1 MKTAIK
7 SPKVIQVVAP
17 GSASSSRAEPGT
29 AARRASPRALLL
41 APHRLAFFAGT
52 AMLVVVSLWWTLLL
66 AAPYLGA
73 QIVTPLPP
81 TLVHG
86 FTFASSFMPLFMIGF
101 MFTAG
106 PRWLDV
112 EAPDARS
119 LRWPV
124 VLHVSGVALLTIGTE
139 TGSGLT
145 AFGALLLAIA
155 WTAAGVAF
163 AGLIRSSRA
172 RDRLHACCVMG
183 FWIVGIASALLF
195 TAGLAIHHYGLVAA
209 SAWTMVFGFAAPIYA
224 TVAHRVLP
232 FFTSNVVTEIVPWRP
247 NWVLAV
253 LLSAI
258 VVFGLIQLGGRAD
271 LIGQRH
277 GAWLTLA
284 FVGPAAVALAW
295 LAVRWG
301 LLQSLR
307 GRSLR
312 LLAML
317 HLGFVWA
324 ALALLLAVIDALGV
338 LLPDDAIRL
347 GSAPLHALTMGFL
360 GGMLFAM
367 ATRVIC
373 GHGGIVLVADDFVWT
388 LFWLLQVATLLR
400 LAGPLW
406 PAATG
411 WMTASAA
418 VVWSIVWVTW
428 AVRFLPVLLKPRVDG
443 RPG

>member
-1 MKTAIK
+1 MKT
-7 SPKVIQVVAP
+7 PKVIQVVAS
-17 GSASSSRAEPGT
+17 GSASPSPASGSTPT
-29 AARRASPRALLL
+29 RASPGALLL

-66 AAPYLGA
+66 VAPYLGA
-73 QIVTPLPP
+73 QIITPLPP

-86 FTFASSFMPLFMIGF
+86 FTFASGFMPLFMIGF

-112 EAPDARS
+112 AAPDARS

-124 VLHVSGVALLTIGTE
+124 VLHVSGVVLLTIGAE
-139 TGSGLT
+139 SGSGLT

-172 RDRLHACCVMG
+172 RDRLHARCVMA
-183 FWIVGIASALLF
+183 FWTVGIASALLF
-195 TAGLAIHHYGLVAA
+195 AAGLAIHHYGLVAA
-209 SAWTMVFGFAAPIYA
+209 SAWIMVFGFAAPIYA
-224 TVAHRVLP
+224 TVAHRLLP
-232 FFTSNVVTEIVPWRP
+232 FFTSSAVTDIVPWRP
-247 NWVLAV
+247 NWVLAA
-253 LLSAI
+253 LLSA
-258 VVFGLIQLGGRAD
+258 VLVFGAIQLAGRAD
-271 LIGQRH
+271 LLGSTQ

-284 FVGPAAVALAW
+284 LVGPAAIALTW

-301 LLQSLR
+301 LLQSMR

-324 ALALLLAVIDALGV
+324 ALALLLAVVDAVGV
-338 LLPDDAIRL
+338 LLPELGIRL

-360 GGMLFAM
+360 GGVLFAM

-373 GHGGIVLVADDFVWT
+373 GHGGIALVADDFVWT

-400 LAGPLW
+400 LASPLW
-406 PAATG
+406 PAAG
-411 WMTASAA
+411 GAMTASSA
-418 VVWSIVWVTW
+418 VVWSFVWLIW
-428 AVRFLPVLLKPRVDG
+428 AIRFLPVLVKPRIDG

>member
-1 MKTAIK
+1 MK

-17 GSASSSRAEPGT
+17 GSASSSGSDT
-29 AARRASPRALLL
+29 ATAPTRASPGALLL

-73 QIVTPLPP
+73 QIITPLPP

-86 FTFASSFMPLFMIGF
+86 FTFASGFMPLFMIGF

-112 EAPDARS
+112 AAPDARS

-124 VLHVSGVALLTIGTE
+124 ALHVSGVVLLTIGAE
-139 TGSGLT
+139 SGSGLT

-172 RDRLHACCVMG
+172 RDRLHARCVMA
-183 FWIVGIASALLF
+183 FWTVGIASALLF
-195 TAGLAIHHYGLVAA
+195 AAGLAIHHYGLVAA
-209 SAWTMVFGFAAPIYA
+209 SAWIMVFGFAAPIYA

-232 FFTSNVVTEIVPWRP
+232 FFTSNVVTDIVPWRP

-253 LLSAI
+253 LLSA
-258 VVFGLIQLGGRAD
+258 VLVFGAIQLGGRAD
-271 LIGQRH
+271 LLGPTQ

-284 FVGPAAVALAW
+284 LVGPAAIALAW

-301 LLQSLR
+301 LLQSMR

-324 ALALLLAVIDALGV
+324 ALALLLAVVDAAGV
-338 LLPDDAIRL
+338 LLPELGIRL

-373 GHGGIVLVADDFVWT
+373 GHGGIALVADDFVWT

-400 LAGPLW
+400 LASPLW
-406 PAATG
+406 PAASG
-411 WMTASAA
+411 AMTTSSA
-418 VVWSIVWVTW
+418 VVWSFVWLIW
-428 AVRFLPVLLKPRVDG
+428 AIRFLPVLLKPRVDG

>member
-1 MKTAIK
+1 MKTAKTIQIVVSGPAS
-7 SPKVIQVVAP
+7 SPPDSKVAP
-17 GSASSSRAEPGT
+17 
-29 AARRASPRALLL
+29 RRASLQALLL

-66 AAPYLGA
+66 AAPYFGA

-86 FTFASSFMPLFMIGF
+86 FTFASGFMPLFMIGF

-112 EAPDARS
+112 AAPDARS

-124 VLHVSGVALLTIGTE
+124 LLHVSGIALLTIGTE
-139 TGSGLT
+139 TDSGLT

-155 WTAAGVAF
+155 WTAVGVSF
-163 AGLIRSSRA
+163 AGIIRSSRA
-172 RDRLHACCVMG
+172 KDRLHARCVMG
-183 FWIVGIASALLF
+183 FWTVGIASALLF
-195 TAGLAIHHYGLVAA
+195 AAGLAIHHYGLVAA
-209 SAWTMVFGFAAPIYA
+209 AAWIMVFGFAAPIYA

-232 FFTSNVVTEIVPWRP
+232 FFTSNAVAGIVPWRP

-253 LLSAI
+253 LLTA
-258 VVFGLIQLGGRAD
+258 VLVFGAIQLGGRAD
-271 LIGQRH
+271 LLGQTQR
-277 GAWLTLA
+277 AWLTLA
-284 FVGPAAVALAW
+284 LVGPAALALAW

-301 LLQSLR
+301 LLQSMR

-324 ALALLLAVIDALGV
+324 ALSLLLAVVDAAGA
-338 LLPDDAIRL
+338 LLSDPGIQL

-360 GGMLFAM
+360 GAMLFAM

-373 GHGGIVLVADDFVWT
+373 GHGGFALVADDFVWT
-388 LFWLLQVATLLR
+388 LFWLLQAATLLR
-400 LAGPLW
+400 LASPLW
-406 PAATG
+406 SAASGAMTAAAAT
-411 WMTASAA
+411 
-418 VVWSIVWVTW
+418 VWTLVWVTW
-428 AVRFLPVLLKPRVDG
+428 AVRFLPVLLKPRADD

>member
-1 MKTAIK
+1 MKTAK
-7 SPKVIQVVAP
+7 TIQIVAS
-17 GSASSSRAEPGT
+17 GSASSSGPDSVVAP
-29 AARRASPRALLL
+29 RRASLHALLQ
-41 APHRLAFFAGT
+41 APHRFAFFAGT
-52 AMLVVVSLWWTLLL
+52 VMLLGVSLWWSLLL
-66 AAPYLGA
+66 AAPYFGA

-81 TLVHG
+81 SLIHG
-86 FTFASSFMPLFMIGF
+86 FTFASGFMPLFMIGF

-112 EAPDARS
+112 EAPDARL

-124 VLHVSGVALLTIGTE
+124 ALHVSGVALLTIGTE

-163 AGLIRSSRA
+163 AGLIRSSRV
-172 RDRLHACCVMG
+172 RDRLHARCVMG
-183 FWIVGIASALLF
+183 FWTVGIASALLF
-195 TAGLAIHHYGLVAA
+195 AAGLAIHHYGLVATA
-209 SAWTMVFGFAAPIYA
+209 AWIMVFGFAAPIYA

-232 FFTSNVVTEIVPWRP
+232 FFTSNVVTDIVPWRP

-253 LLSAI
+253 LLSAV
-258 VVFGLIQLGGRAD
+258 VVFGAIQLGGRTD
-271 LIGQRH
+271 FLGQTQ
-277 GAWLTLA
+277 GAWLTLV
-284 FVGPAAVALAW
+284 FVGPAALALAW

-301 LLQSLR
+301 LLQSMR

-317 HLGFVWA
+317 HVGFVWA
-324 ALALLLAVIDALGV
+324 ALALLLAVVDAVGI
-338 LLPDDAIRL
+338 LLPETAIRL

-373 GHGGIVLVADDFVWT
+373 GHGGIALVADDFVWT
-388 LFWLLQVATLLR
+388 LFWMLQAATLLR
-400 LAGPLW
+400 LGGPLW
-406 PAATG
+406 PAASG
-411 WMTASAA
+411 VMTATGAA
-418 VVWSIVWVTW
+418 LWSLVWVIW